1 MRRPEVGSVCGILL
15 AAGSG
20 TRFGGGKL
28 AHPLP
33 ESGVPLAIASWRK
46 LRDAVPQAC
55 VVVRAGDAAVL
66 ALFRAEGARI
76 VECDDA
82 SEGMGHSLSCG
93 VRANAYASGWLVA
106 LGDMPAVRVE
116 TIRAIAGALGVSDGI
131 VVPTFS
137 GRRGHPVGFPARM
150 HGALARLPGDAGA
163 RSVIQANAA
172 AVTELPVDDA
182 GIFADVDTRED
193 LARIYI

>member
-1 MRRPEVGSVCGILL
+1 VSGVCGILL

-28 AHPLP
+28 AHLLP
-33 ESGVPLAIASWRK
+33 ASGLPLAVASWRN

-55 VVVRAGDAAVL
+55 VVVRAGDAKIL

-82 SEGMGHSLSCG
+82 ADGMGHSLSCG

-106 LGDMPAVRVE
+106 LGDMPAVHVE
-116 TIRAIAGALGVSDGI
+116 TIRAIASALGASDRI
-131 VVPTFS
+131 VVPTLA

-150 HGALARLPGDAGA
+150 HGALARLQGDAGA

-182 GIFADVDTRED
+182 GIFEDVDTRED
-193 LARIYI
+193 LARIGS

>member
-1 MRRPEVGSVCGILL
+1 MSLCGILL

-33 ESGVPLAIASWRK
+33 ASGVPLAIASWRK
-46 LRDAVPQAC
+46 LREAVPQAC

-82 SEGMGHSLSCG
+82 ADGMGHSLSCG

-106 LGDMPAVRVE
+106 LGDMPAVQVE
-116 TIRAIAGALGVSDGI
+116 TIRAIAGAIGASDRI
-131 VVPTFS
+131 VVPTLA

-150 HGALARLPGDAGA
+150 HGALARLQGDAGA

-182 GIFADVDTRED
+182 GIFEDVDTRED
-193 LARIYI
+193 LARIGS